1 MKKAKKIIDEWVE
14 IMTLVLPISW
24 VLACFDGEAE
34 YLLNGDFVRFFG
46 SILVCCFCSSLLLG
60 VGFLFSGLTLKK
72 DEAAWLPFGG
82 WRALG
87 IEILILLWITLYIPT
102 IDPRDVI

>member
-1 MKKAKKIIDEWVE
+1 MKKAKEIIDELVE
-14 IMTLVLPISW
+14 TITLILPSGW
-24 VLACFDGEAE
+24 VLACFDGKAE
-34 YLLNGDFVRFFG
+34 YLLAGDFISFFG
-46 SILVCCFCSSLLLG
+46 YVFVACIFSLFLLG
-60 VGFLFSGLTLKK
+60 FGLRFSGLTLKK

>member
-1 MKKAKKIIDEWVE
+1 MKKAKEIIDELVE
-14 IMTLVLPISW
+14 TTTLILPIGW
-24 VLACFDGEAE
+24 VLACFDGKAE
-34 YLLNGDFVRFFG
+34 YLLAGDFIRFFG
-46 SILVCCFCSSLLLG
+46 YVFVACIFSSLLLG

-87 IEILILLWITLYIPT
+87 IETLILWWITWKINNLPA
-102 IDPRDVI
+102 